1 MQLATELPSHPLFVH
16 MYPPVLDQWSWCL
29 WFWDESKW
37 VKATALATKACAWTP
52 FAKLMWTSWI
62 CENHSGGW
70 RLENPL
76 AWPSFFKYFRQF
88 KEKQRQGT
96 FAILALRLYNCYNHA
111 HVPGQHM
118 WQSPDPRQGSKCS
131 KTVEVRCSYSE
142 LKSCQR
148 EIATD
153 KIQEKKNYWERSNIK
168 SACVRAL
175 TGSVPHKMTYALQKD
190 SSQYWNRTRVTRLS
204 TTSLNHST
212 IGSCQLTE
220 KNWIWIVILLEQ
232 FSTAFLG
239 AELSISD
246 SSVEYQG

>member
-1 MQLATELPSHPLFVH
+1 
-16 MYPPVLDQWSWCL
+16 MYPTVLDQWSWCL

-62 CENHSGGW
+62 CENQSGGW

-96 FAILALRLYNCYNHA
+96 FAILAQRLYNCYNHA

-153 KIQEKKNYWERSNIK
+153 KIQEKKNYWECSNIK

-175 TGSVPHKMTYALQKD
+175 TGSVPRKMTYALEGFIAVLESNQCY
-190 SSQYWNRTRVTRLS
+190 Q
-204 TTSLNHST
+204 T
-212 IGSCQLTE
+212 INDQP
-220 KNWIWIVILLEQ
+220 
-232 FSTAFLG
+232 
-239 AELSISD
+239 
-246 SSVEYQG
+246 